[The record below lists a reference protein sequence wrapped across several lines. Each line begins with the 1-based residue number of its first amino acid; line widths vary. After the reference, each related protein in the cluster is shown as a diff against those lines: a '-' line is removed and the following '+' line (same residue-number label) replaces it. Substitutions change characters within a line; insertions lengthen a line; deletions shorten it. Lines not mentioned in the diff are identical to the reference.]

1 MLTLLFNSYFL
12 IVRGYFYMSSEST
25 EVLLARLEERLRTVF
40 ENQERE
46 SKSRDRIEHSISSMR
61 DCVQKMD
68 GRLMSVEE
76 SLAKS
81 EPTIEEFITIKHKV
95 VGAGIMGKWI
105 WAGAGA
111 IIGVLAAARREIFT
125 WFAG

>member
-1 MLTLLFNSYFL
+1 MKTL
-12 IVRGYFYMSSEST
+12 
-25 EVLLARLEERLRTVF
+25 F
-40 ENQERE
+40 ENQTRERQDRE
-46 SKSRDRIEHSISSMR
+46 KLEETLVELRDSIN
-61 DCVQKMD
+61 DI
-68 GRLMSVEE
+68 GNRLKNVED
-76 SLAKS
+76 SLAKN

-95 VGAGIMGKWI
+95 VGAGIFGKWV

>member
-1 MLTLLFNSYFL
+1 MKTL
-12 IVRGYFYMSSEST
+12 
-25 EVLLARLEERLRTVF
+25 F
-40 ENQERE
+40 ENQT
-46 SKSRDRIEHSISSMR
+46 RDRQDREKLEETLVELRDSIN
-61 DCVQKMD
+61 DI
-68 GRLMSVEE
+68 GNRLKNVED

-95 VGAGIMGKWI
+95 AGAGIFGKWV

-111 IIGVLAAARREIFT
+111 IIGVLAAARREIFA

>member
-1 MLTLLFNSYFL
+1 MNDVSA
-12 IVRGYFYMSSEST
+12 S
-25 EVLLARLEERLRTVF
+25 VLLARLEERLETLSK
-40 ENQERE
+40 NQEKDER
-46 SKSRDRIEHSISSMR
+46 SKEKLEQTLSGLKDS
-61 DCVQKMD
+61 VQRME
-68 GRLMSVEE
+68 GRLKSVED

-95 VGAGIMGKWI
+95 VGAGIFGKWV

-111 IIGVLAAARREIFT
+111 IIGVLADARREIFS